1 MSVSAWNDHH
11 AALIHIGN
19 RCHYCVGTSII
30 YTIVLSATIIILSL
44 LPFIPIQISINSGG
58 VIKSSRERTELVAS
72 ASGRIVEV
80 RMKDNQS
87 ISKGDT
93 VLLIDSSLPLQQRKI
108 LSSRSKLLKQLLEDV
123 ILIISQ
129 TKHLE
134 KTSAQPVFLT
144 EQYRASWLQFCQ
156 EFKDR
161 LLSREQAER
170 IFNRYNIL
178 YENGAITL
186 LESEKLRFEFDKAVS
201 EQNLLINRWR
211 SQWEMEAG
219 GYRRELSDL
228 LSREAELEEE
238 NKLFTLRATV
248 RGSIQNLAGIQA
260 GSYVFANQKIAEIS
274 PDDQLIAL
282 CYVKSSDIGLVRKGQ
297 SVNFQVDA
305 YNYNQWG
312 LISGRVTDISDDI
325 IYSDQGAAVFKVR
338 CMLDRDHLKLKNGYK
353 GYLRKGMGCTARFMV
368 TERTLFDLLFD
379 KLDDWLNPNL
389 RVRTPES

>member
-1 MSVSAWNDHH
+1 M
-11 AALIHIGN
+11 
-19 RCHYCVGTSII
+19 
-30 YTIVLSATIIILSL
+30 
-44 LPFIPIQISINSGG
+44 
-58 VIKSSRERTELVAS
+58 IKSSRERTELVAS

-325 IYSDQGAAVFKVR
+325 IYSDQGATVFKVR

-353 GYLRKGMGCTARFMV
+353 GYLRKGMGITARFMV
-368 TERTLFDLLFD
+368 AERTLFDLLFD